1 MALKLLLIGP
11 LYEQIVIKTEKAASR
26 LRWIGAETITGMDR
40 ESRRAE
46 QEQYQ
51 AVFAETMEGILG
63 E

>member
-1 MALKLLLIGP
+1 MFCG
-11 LYEQIVIKTEKAASR
+11 
-26 LRWIGAETITGMDR
+26 WIGAETITGMDR

-51 AVFAETMEGILG
+51 AVFAETMESILG